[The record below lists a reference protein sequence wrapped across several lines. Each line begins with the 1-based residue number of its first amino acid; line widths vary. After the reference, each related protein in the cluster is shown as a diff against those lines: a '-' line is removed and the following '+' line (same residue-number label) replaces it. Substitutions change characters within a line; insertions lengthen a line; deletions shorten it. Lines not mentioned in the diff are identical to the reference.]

1 MTDVKQS
8 AVITVITVY
17 TIKHNLYDHHY
28 HRHHYHQRHY
38 SCRRALHREELY
50 LKAGHEL

>member
-8 AVITVITVY
+8 VIITVITVH

-28 HRHHYHQRHY
+28 RHHYHQRRHH
-38 SCRRALHREELY
+38 SCLRALHREKLY
-50 LKAGHEL
+50 LKAGHKL